1 MEPVFKEGKNVGK
14 LIRNI
19 SPAFH
24 WYMQRI
30 TAMILVVGLFV
41 HFWVLHFAIER
52 PVTFEKVQDRL
63 LSPGWVFFDVILL
76 IAVIYHAFNGLY
88 NVISDYN
95 PRPALQKIIAWTLI
109 FVGVIIVIYGIL
121 ALLPFTRQGGV

>member
-1 MEPVFKEGKNVGK
+1 MGK

-19 SPAFH
+19 GPAFH

-63 LSPGWVFFDVILL
+63 LSPGWVLFDVVILM
-76 IAVIYHAFNGLY
+76 AAIYHAFNGLF

-95 PRPALQKIIAWTLI
+95 PRPAVKKIIGWGLTFLGAC
-109 FVGVIIVIYGIL
+109 IVIYGIY

>member
-1 MEPVFKEGKNVGK
+1 
-14 LIRNI
+14 
-19 SPAFH
+19 
-24 WYMQRI
+24 
-30 TAMILVVGLFV
+30 MILVVGLFV
-41 HFWVLHFAIER
+41 HFWAMHFAIER
-52 PVTFEKVQDRL
+52 PVTFEKVQNRL

-95 PRPALQKIIAWTLI
+95 PRPVIKKIIAWVLFFGGTIL
-109 FVGVIIVIYGIL
+109 VIYGIL